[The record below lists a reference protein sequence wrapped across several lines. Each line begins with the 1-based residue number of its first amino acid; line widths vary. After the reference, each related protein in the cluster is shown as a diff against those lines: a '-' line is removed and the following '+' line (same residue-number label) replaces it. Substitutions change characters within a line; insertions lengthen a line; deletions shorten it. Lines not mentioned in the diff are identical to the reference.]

1 MDRYGDIEESSAI
14 SDFCLQM
21 RWHLSDIL
29 EQNFFS
35 QSKKSV
41 LQEWYR
47 WSA

>member
-1 MDRYGDIEESSAI
+1 MDRYGGMEESSAI

-21 RWHLSDIL
+21 QLHLSDIL
-29 EQNFFS
+29 GQNFFS
-35 QSKKSV
+35 QSKRSV